1 MVTAQNGKYSGPNS
15 PEYRSAHVVYTK
27 MFGGRLTESTPE
39 ISY

>member
-27 MFGGRLTESTPE
+27 MFGGVEDA
-39 ISY
+39 